1 MLEIVLLFLGI
12 CAIFKEEIK
21 TLLKK
26 PKELSEEQKRKKKE
40 NKEEF
45 DKLMNYS
52 YEQAIT
58 KRGDN

>member
-1 MLEIVLLFLGI
+1 MFLGI